1 MHSLRSLSLL
11 CVLSVEALDSDRAT
25 EKLYHREHREKREKR
40 AALESDGQRALLS
53 EKITRN
59 IHLSEGEISM
69 PYATEENLTDLA
81 MKQWGACHSPRLRQV
96 MQSLVKHLHG
106 FAREVDLKQDEW
118 LMAVDWLAKTGKLC
132 SDKRQEFIL
141 LSDVMGMSMLVD
153 AMNHRFPEGATP
165 STVVGPFHIEGSP
178 ELPMGA
184 NVAEGFAG
192 ETCYLV
198 GTVRD
203 LEGKPIEGAQL
214 DIWQADA
221 DGLYE
226 SQLGSEEPILRAIF
240 HTGPDG
246 KYVIRTIAPP
256 GYSIPMDGTVGD
268 LLRQTDI
275 SHFRP
280 AHIHFLITANGYETL
295 VTHLFKKDAK
305 YIDSDVVFGVKDK
318 LIVEF
323 KKHAAGETPTGEI
336 SSEPFLVVNYDF
348 FLSPSKAKAKRE
360 MALSE
365 AGGASQGKS

>member
-1 MHSLRSLSLL
+1 
-11 CVLSVEALDSDRAT
+11 
-25 EKLYHREHREKREKR
+25 
-40 AALESDGQRALLS
+40 
-53 EKITRN
+53 
-59 IHLSEGEISM
+59 M

-81 MKQWGACHSPRLRQV
+81 VKQWEACHSPRLRQI

-106 FAREVDLKQDEW
+106 FARDVDLKQDEW

-132 SDKRQEFIL
+132 TEKRHEFIL
-141 LSDVMGMSMLVD
+141 LSDVLGMSMLVD
-153 AMNHRFPEGATP
+153 AINHRFPDGATP
-165 STVVGPFHIEGSP
+165 STVVGPFHIDDSP

-184 NVAEGFAG
+184 NVAEGLAG
-192 ETCYLV
+192 EPTFLV

-203 LEGKPIEGAQL
+203 MNGKPVEGAKL

-226 SQLGSEEPILRAIF
+226 SQLGAEEPILRAIF
-240 HTGPDG
+240 HTGADG

-268 LLRQTDI
+268 LLRKTDI

-280 AHIHFLITANGYETL
+280 AHIHFLITAPGFETL
-295 VTHLFKKDAK
+295 VTHLFKKGAK

-323 KKHAAGETPTGEI
+323 EKHPAGKTPTGEN
-336 SSEPFLVVNYDF
+336 SSQPFLVVNYDF
-348 FLSPSKAKAKRE
+348 VLSKAKLQ
-360 MALSE
+360 MD
-365 AGGASQGKS
+365 SQPAHSRAAD